1 MSALQRDLM
10 SKGLPPKGITGNMPE
25 KKLPPGKSFAPLP
38 WEDFFDSKTA
48 VEVDRDQFNVYLKG
62 SSGPVFF
69 FLHGGGYSGL
79 TWACLATE
87 LFARCECRC
96 VAPDLRGHGLSKC
109 ANEEDLSV
117 EQQIKDIVAIVS
129 RLFPS
134 SSGDAAPVPVIV
146 VGHSMGGALAA
157 HSVAHIIE
165 KVKSVHVVG
174 LVVIDVVEG
183 SAMEALSGMT
193 TYLRSRPA
201 HFDSEEEAIKWC
213 LSSGTVRTSKA
224 ARVSMPTQVRQR
236 EDGKFHWRINLLR
249 SEPHW
254 AGWFSG
260 LSRTF
265 LAAAPPKMLVLA
277 GTDRLDKELMI
288 GQMQGKF
295 QTTLLPRVGH
305 AVQEDSPDR
314 LADEL
319 ARFAV
324 RYRLTVAKGGIQFN
338 SPMC

>member
-1 MSALQRDLM
+1 MSALQRGLM
-10 SKGLPPKGITGNMPE
+10 SKGLPPKGMTGSTVE

-38 WEDFFDSKTA
+38 WEDFFDSRTTVN
-48 VEVDRDQFNVYLKG
+48 VEGDQFNVYLKG
-62 SSGPVFF
+62 SSGPVFY

-79 TWACLATE
+79 TWACLTND
-87 LFARCECRC
+87 LIARIDCRC
-96 VAPDLRGHGLSKC
+96 VAPDLRGHGLSTC
-109 ANEEDLSV
+109 SDEDDLSM
-117 EQQIKDIVAIVS
+117 EKQIGDIASILS
-129 RLFPS
+129 SLFPS
-134 SSGDAAPVPVIV
+134 SSGDEPVPVIV

-157 HSVAHIIE
+157 HAVAHTLGQVSGVTIA
-165 KVKSVHVVG
+165 G
-174 LVVIDVVEG
+174 LVIIDVVEG
-183 SAMEALSGMT
+183 SAMDALSGMT

-201 HFDSEEEAIKWC
+201 HFDNEEAAIKWC
-213 LSSGTVRTSKA
+213 LSSGTVRNSKA

-236 EDGKFHWRINLLR
+236 EDGQYHWRINLLR
-249 SEPHW
+249 SERHW
-254 AGWFSG
+254 VGWFKG
-260 LSRTF
+260 LSSTF
-265 LAAAPPKMLVLA
+265 LSSAPPKMLVLA

-324 RYRLTVAKGGIQFN
+324 RYRLATAKGGIQFH

>member
-10 SKGLPPKGITGNMPE
+10 SKGLPPKGITSHMPE
-25 KKLPPGKSFAPLP
+25 KKLPLGKSFAPLP
-38 WEDFFDSKTA
+38 WDEFFDSKTA
-48 VEVDRDQFNVYLKG
+48 VNIDGDQFNVYLKG

-79 TWACLATE
+79 TWACLTSE
-87 LFARCECRC
+87 LNARCECRC
-96 VAPDLRGHGLSKC
+96 VAPDLRCHGLSAC
-109 ANEEDLSV
+109 ANEDDLST
-117 EQQIKDIVAIVS
+117 EQQIRDIGGIM
-129 RLFPS
+129 RLLFH
-134 SSGDAAPVPVIV
+134 DNDNPVPVIV

-157 HSVAHIIE
+157 HA
-165 KVKSVHVVG
+165 VHRDLEQINGVRIVG

-183 SAMEALSGMT
+183 SAMDALCGMT

-201 HFDSEEEAIKWC
+201 HFASEEEAIKWC
-213 LSSGTVRTSKA
+213 LSSGTVRNSKA
-224 ARVSMPTQVRQR
+224 ARVSMPTQVRKR
-236 EDGKFHWRINLLR
+236 DDGQYHWRINLLR

-254 AGWFSG
+254 IGWFKG
-260 LSRTF
+260 LSSTF
-265 LAAAPPKMLVLA
+265 LSCAPPKMLVLA